1 MTSSSMPTERPAPP
15 SGDDQPKPA
24 PTTPPAPR
32 DRAAEH
38 LTRGLRGVTTYGDI
52 VTGSTTTPTQSRAPD
67 DTKRKGRAFS
77 LHPDIVT
84 RMRATALKRAD
95 LIVMAAERY
104 GDQIQH
110 TPRHNLPGRTTIVVR
125 LTDAEHSRLQ
135 KIAQK
140 RDWTVSSTVSA
151 LLEPYL
157 AEIETA
163 RNKTSK
169 RARAKP

>member
-1 MTSSSMPTERPAPP
+1 MTSSSMPTQRPAPP
-15 SGDDQPKPA
+15 SSGDQPTPA

-32 DRAAEH
+32 DPAEEH

-52 VTGSTTTPTQSRAPD
+52 VAGSTTTPTQSRAPD
-67 DTKRKGRAFS
+67 DTKRKRRAFS
-77 LHPDIVT
+77 LHPDIAT

-110 TPRHNLPGRTTIVVR
+110 TPRHDLPGRTVIVVR

-135 KIAQK
+135 RIAK
-140 RDWTVSSTVSA
+140 RRHWSVSSTVSA
-151 LLEPYL
+151 LLDFYL

-163 RNKTSK
+163 QNKNPK
-169 RARAKP
+169 RARASS